1 MSNLSG
7 YFYFS
12 LAPDGPPR
20 NLTTVPKSSTTVS
33 IAWIPP
39 LENLQNGV
47 ITGYR
52 IKYIGKDGSESE
64 LRTNQTSH
72 LLTDLQKFTRYNM
85 SVEAGN
91 EMGFGPS
98 EYINVTTLAD
108 GMKLTDCFVK
118 FWGISN
124 I

>member
-1 MSNLSG
+1 M
-7 YFYFS
+7 
-12 LAPDGPPR
+12 
-20 NLTTVPKSSTTVS
+20 PKSSTTVS

-52 IKYIGKDGSESE
+52 IKYIGKDGYESE

>member
-1 MSNLSG
+1 M
-7 YFYFS
+7 
-12 LAPDGPPR
+12 
-20 NLTTVPKSSTTVS
+20 PKSSTTVY

-52 IKYIGKDGSESE
+52 IKYLGKDGNESE

-72 LLTDLQKFTRYNM
+72 LLTDLQKFTRYNI

>member
-1 MSNLSG
+1 M
-7 YFYFS
+7 
-12 LAPDGPPR
+12 
-20 NLTTVPKSSTTVS
+20 PKSSTTVS

-72 LLTDLQKFTRYNM
+72 LLTDLQKFTRYNI
-85 SVEAGN
+85 SVEAEN